1 MCYEVGELYLFVYLL
16 LYSVTCSVIRS
27 IVNNIIVFL
36 PFKTPYDSSSDNLER
51 AATNITAKVPT
62 KTPPLPFRYG
72 IRHVSDSSD
81 SSSNNSHHAPSTF
94 PSSQLVFLSC
104 THSQLRA
111 VVMIFKIIGLM
122 LGKKIYSI
130 AIETPIVFGLCI
142 VRLIIDIAHHICSR
156 NPPAVV
162 FVIPDSHH
170 LAVINMYI
178 LFTHN

>member
-1 MCYEVGELYLFVYLL
+1 MKLANSICLFICCFIPSLVPSLGASLIILL
-16 LYSVTCSVIRS
+16 SSCPLKHHTIPLLT
-27 IVNNIIVFL
+27 IWKEQQPIL
-36 PFKTPYDSSSDNLER
+36 PQKFQSKPRHSYP
-51 AATNITAKVPT
+51 ATALGMFQIPLI
-62 KTPPLPFRYG
+62 PPR
-72 IRHVSDSSD
+72 
-81 SSSNNSHHAPSTF
+81 NNSHHAPSTF

-104 THSQLRA
+104 THFQLRA

-142 VRLIIDIAHHICSR
+142 VRLIIDSAHHICSR